1 MAQKRAHQPG
11 FHLGKDSQGRNAW
24 VKDSSSEDTKKK
36 SITGQK
42 MTEIGKEII
51 FLEDNFNPES
61 CIEAGEGTYLSED
74 ITIPI
79 GHEQWGVEELDFH
92 SGTLH
97 MFLQSPGG
105 NFYEVAH
112 TPWLEEELSITPM
125 KKVSEFNPEVRVTHQ
140 VDKISADAESIAK
153 VFEGKAEESR
163 IGYENDVANNWPFS
177 RYSKEDEEMFNDS
190 ARDIREGIL
199 PNHMDIWDEIS
210 EENLTLKHWENMD
223 SNSGRVFTLSS
234 IVRLGDK
241 EYVIQRLVSS
251 DYDSS
256 VGLGSPQVSIN
267 DGVVTIS
274 PGEGMSLH
282 EVDEVGATVDIFTPL

>member
-1 MAQKRAHQPG
+1 MTQKRAHQPG
-11 FHLGKDSQGRNAW
+11 FHLGKDSQGRNTW
-24 VKDSSSEDTKKK
+24 MKDSSSEDTKKK
-36 SITGQK
+36 SITGHK
-42 MTEIGKEII
+42 MTEIGKEIA

-97 MFLQSPGG
+97 MYLQSPGG

-112 TPWLEEELSITPM
+112 TPWLEDELSITPM
-125 KKVSEFNPEVRVTHQ
+125 KKVSKFNPEVRVTHQ
-140 VDKISADAESIAK
+140 VDKISTDAESIAK

-163 IGYENDVANNWPFS
+163 IGYENDVAENWPFS
-177 RYSKEDEEMFNDS
+177 TYSKEDEEMFNGF
-190 ARDIREGIL
+190 ARDVREGVL
-199 PNHMDIWDEIS
+199 PNNMDIWNEIS

-223 SNSGRVFTLSS
+223 SNYGRVFTLSS
-234 IVRLGDK
+234 IVKLGDK

-256 VGLGSPQVSIN
+256 VGFGSPQFSIN

-274 PGEGMSLH
+274 PREGMSLH